1 MDVREVNINYGRMAV
16 IIRHDSAE
24 IWGFRYG
31 VTLGIST
38 LKIMAGTGV
47 FVRVGL
53 SHSYSTSC
61 DPQTPRIILTLIKH
75 KQSHSHQKI
84 CPERDFYEGRKR
96 TKQIERQPRIV
107 VYLIKLIPR

>member
-1 MDVREVNINYGRMAV
+1 MDVREVNMNYGRVAV
-16 IIRHDSAE
+16 IIRQDSSE

-38 LKIMAGTGV
+38 LKIMASTGV

-53 SHSYSTSC
+53 ALSYSTSF

-84 CPERDFYEGRKR
+84 GPKRDF
-96 TKQIERQPRIV
+96 
-107 VYLIKLIPR
+107 